1 MMTQRRPTVR
11 IKAFS
16 LMLRF
21 LLHSRPLD
29 DFICKSACAPIRRR
43 RREPKPRESPAA
55 KLVLPK
61 VPSVRKTPSSSSGE
75 RWEEIGIPLC
85 NIHRAKNSP
94 AILWWKESKLSTFT
108 GLYGINTASYIPE
121 LLNAISRWNFG
132 QFWNFTTGIYD
143 EYCIQTRL
151 LFFSVT
157 TPQNLKTNVSV
168 ESLNSWNTTVLNLSD
183 SRDF

>member
-21 LLHSRPLD
+21 LFDSRPLD
-29 DFICKSACAPIRRR
+29 DFICKFACAPIRRR

-85 NIHRAKNSP
+85 NIHRGKNSP

-121 LLNAISRWNFG
+121 LLNAISRWNF
-132 QFWNFTTGIYD
+132 WAVLELHSWYLWRILHTNPAI
-143 EYCIQTRL
+143 I
-151 LFFSVT
+151 FFCNYPSKFEN
-157 TPQNLKTNVSV
+157 QRQCWKLK
-168 ESLNSWNTTVLNLSD
+168 
-183 SRDF
+183 